1 MLAKLFLHVFR
12 GARSRLTSHMKR
24 GGLLVSIAL
33 AALSAGCT
41 SLSYLR
47 QATRGQLEIQERRVP
62 LQVAMDDETLP
73 QEQRMLLKR
82 VPAIKAFG
90 ELRGIRPTDNY
101 QEFANMHRQ
110 NLLWVVT
117 ACKPFSFEPRI
128 WSFPIVGS
136 ITYLGF
142 FDKQEA
148 VAFAHTLKVESKTN
162 SETAEYPLDIDVR
175 PSNAFSTLGFFR
187 DPILST
193 MLGEGDEGPG
203 ELADVVLHEST
214 HATFYA
220 DGQSYLNESVA
231 EFVGQEL
238 AIQYLRETEGE
249 SAMRTLRYEGQLL
262 EGESRAKA
270 MKAAYD
276 SLDALYKQLPTLGKP
291 KVAQEKKRILREL
304 KVRTQMRRNPTNA
317 TLVQFRTYHGSK
329 GILRALYRQCGSD
342 MKRLLTFLEAQKPAI
357 AKMKRQLD
365 TDAIVAALPTG
376 CSLP

>member
-1 MLAKLFLHVFR
+1 MKHL
-12 GARSRLTSHMKR
+12 GTLT
-24 GGLLVSIAL
+24 GILIAL
-33 AALSAGCT
+33 TLYTGCS

-47 QATRGQLEIQERRVP
+47 QATHGQLQIQERRVP
-62 LQVAMDDETLP
+62 LQAAMVDPSIPL
-73 QEQRMLLKR
+73 EQRTLLAR

-101 QEFANMHRQ
+101 QEFADMHRQ
-110 NLLWVVT
+110 HLLWVVT

-142 FDKQEA
+142 FDREEA
-148 VAFAHTLKVESKTN
+148 VAFARKLKIESKHN
-162 SETAEYPLDIDVR
+162 PETADYPLDIDVR

-193 MLGEGDEGPG
+193 MLSQGDEGPG
-203 ELADVVLHEST
+203 DLADVVLHEST

-262 EGESRAKA
+262 EGESRAQA

-276 SLDALYKQLPTLGKP
+276 ALDALYKQLPTLGRP
-291 KVAQEKKRILREL
+291 KVAEEKKRILQEL

-329 GILRALYRQCGSD
+329 GVLRGLYQQCGSD

-365 TDAIVAALPTG
+365 TDAIIAALPQG
-376 CSLP
+376 CKG